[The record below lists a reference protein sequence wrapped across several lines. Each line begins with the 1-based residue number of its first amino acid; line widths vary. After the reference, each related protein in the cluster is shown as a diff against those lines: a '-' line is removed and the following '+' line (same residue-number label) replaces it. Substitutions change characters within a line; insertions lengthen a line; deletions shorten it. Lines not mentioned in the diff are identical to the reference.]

1 METWQDLSELV
12 AQRLAGASSSERKV
26 FAAGVAERLLGA
38 HEALPESEQAPFA
51 LRLRPLLNSVW
62 EGALGDTAA
71 FKAVNRAMAE
81 YMLSEYC
88 HNDGQDGPDD
98 ADEDAA
104 ATVLFAADT
113 YLHGIA
119 EFAVWASTRAVEVI
133 HRREQSP
140 TPEQVGAHIYD
151 GVDLPDLEE
160 ALVPDLLA
168 ELRRQL
174 RDLDLIAARAEDI
187 RYSLLGLPIDL
198 SIRLRVELRGPLSV
212 RD

>member
-1 METWQDLSELV
+1 MAE
-12 AQRLAGASSSERKV
+12 RLAAASSSERKV
-26 FAAGVAERLLGA
+26 FAAGVAERLLST
-38 HEALPESEQAPFA
+38 HEALPEKEQAPFT
-51 LRLRPLLNSVW
+51 LSLRPLLNSVW
-62 EGALGDTAA
+62 EGVLGDPTA
-71 FKAVNRAMAE
+71 FKAVNRRVAE

-98 ADEDAA
+98 ANEDAA
-104 ATVLFAADT
+104 ATVLLAADT

-119 EFAVWASTRAVEVI
+119 EFAVWASSRAVEII

-140 TPEQVGAHIYD
+140 TPEQVMAHIYD
-151 GVDLPDLEE
+151 GVALPDLEA

-174 RDLDLIAARAEDI
+174 RDLDLIAGRAEDI
-187 RYSLLGLPIDL
+187 RYSQLGLPVDL